1 MRAVIIEDEKQ
12 AINALKQEL
21 RENCPEVQILG
32 TASKVKEAID
42 LISKLSPELVFLD
55 IQLKDGNGFDVL
67 STIGTYDFKVIF
79 TTAYSNFAIQAI
91 KVSAIDY
98 LLKPIDSIELIK
110 AVQKAKIVNTNDLKN
125 QIKTLIDNHNN
136 PLNKKIAIPTTHGIS
151 VFESNE
157 ILRIQSE
164 GNYSSIYFTNETKLL
179 VAKTLKDF
187 EELLRDNGF
196 IRIHHSHIINLMH
209 LKSYSNKDG
218 GYVILNN
225 KTTLPISKRKKSDF
239 MSAIN
244 AIND

>member
-1 MRAVIIEDEKQ
+1 MKAVIIEDEKQ

-21 RENCPEVQILG
+21 KENCPNVEVLA

-42 LISKLSPELVFLD
+42 LISELNPELVFLD
-55 IQLKDGNGFDVL
+55 IQLKDGDGFDVL
-67 STIGTYDFKVIF
+67 SAIGHYDFKVIF
-79 TTAYSNFAIQAI
+79 TTAYSNYAIQAI

-98 LLKPIDSIELIK
+98 LLKPIDSIDLIK
-110 AVQKAKIVNTNDLKN
+110 AVEKAKNTNHLDLKN
-125 QIKTLIDNHNN
+125 QINTLISNHNN

-151 VFESNE
+151 IFESNE

-164 GNYSSIYFTNETKLL
+164 SNYSSIYFTNETKLL

-218 GYVILNN
+218 GYVVLNN
-225 KTTLPISKRKKSDF
+225 KTTLPISKRKKADF
-239 MSAIN
+239 MSVLN
-244 AIND
+244 AMNN